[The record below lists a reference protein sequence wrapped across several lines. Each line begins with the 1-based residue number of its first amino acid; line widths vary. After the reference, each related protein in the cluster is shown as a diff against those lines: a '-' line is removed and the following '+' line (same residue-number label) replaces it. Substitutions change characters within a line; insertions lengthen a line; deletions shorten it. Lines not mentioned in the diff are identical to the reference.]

1 MNFDAVGL
9 KIRMLAKG
17 CQIVG
22 QRIGIPK
29 VIESTSIRYFRI
41 VTECGSIK
49 QAAAALRIAPSAISR
64 QMQGLEE
71 ELSVKLFE
79 RGARGMNLTDA
90 GHVLYRY
97 AIENRDQLDGLRSE
111 VEAFDSQRRGQVKI
125 ATVEGMLAS
134 FLPNF
139 FVDLSGAYPGI
150 SMSVT
155 AVGSRDVAEMV
166 GQNEVDLGL
175 IFGRAPRRDLVE
187 LARMRQSVQ
196 LIVAPDHPLA
206 GKISCGMKDLAGL
219 RVVVPDPSFGIRQE
233 IDKACAQANVRLQIC
248 NETNSLAFAQTIVSR
263 TELATFLPR
272 DTAMPSIQ
280 AGTLVGVPLR
290 DKRLEAT
297 QVTLVQLA
305 ARNASPSTRLV
316 AEMLVARM
324 RDNED

>member
-1 MNFDAVGL
+1 MPA
-9 KIRMLAKG
+9 M
-17 CQIVG
+17 
-22 QRIGIPK
+22 
-29 VIESTSIRYFRI
+29 IESTAVRYFRV

-49 QAAAALRIAPSAISR
+49 QAAASLRIAPSAISR
-64 QMQGLEE
+64 QVQGLEE

-97 AIENRDQLDGLRSE
+97 AIENRNQLDGLRSK
-111 VEAFDSQRRGQVKI
+111 VEEFDSLRRGQVKI

-139 FVDLSGAYPGI
+139 FVDLSSEYPGI
-150 SMSVT
+150 AMSVT

-166 GQNEVDLGL
+166 SQNDVDLGL
-175 IFGRAPRRDLVE
+175 VFGRAPRRDLIE
-187 LARMRQSVQ
+187 LGRMRQPVC
-196 LIVAPDHPLA
+196 LIVAPDHPMA
-206 GKISCGMKDLAGL
+206 GKSSYTVKDLAGL

-233 IDKACAQANVRLQIC
+233 LDKACAQANVRLEIC
-248 NETNSLAFAQTIVSR
+248 SETNSLAFAQIVVAR
-263 TELATFLPR
+263 TELATFLPMVSAAPAI
-272 DTAMPSIQ
+272 T
-280 AGTLVGVPLR
+280 AGTLVAIPLR

-305 ARNASPSTRLV
+305 ARSASPSTRLV

-324 RDNED
+324 KESED